1 MMENNTWK
9 MREVVRKIENMQRRL
24 DRINTV
30 LYNHIDRDNVSD
42 ELLRALSSPTD
53 ELDLRIEQIE
63 GYLRDTEE

>member
-9 MREVVRKIENMQRRL
+9 MREIVRKIENMQRRL
-24 DRINTV
+24 DRISTT
-30 LYNHIDRDNVSD
+30 LYKHIDNDTVSD

>member
-1 MMENNTWK
+1 MENNTWK

-24 DRINTV
+24 DRINTT
-30 LYNHIDRDNVSD
+30 LYKHIDNDTVSD